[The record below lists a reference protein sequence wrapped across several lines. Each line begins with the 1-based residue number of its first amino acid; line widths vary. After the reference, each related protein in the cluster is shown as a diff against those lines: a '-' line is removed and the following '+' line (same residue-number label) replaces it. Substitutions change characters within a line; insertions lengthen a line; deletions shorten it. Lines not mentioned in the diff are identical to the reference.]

1 MSPMPMPMAAAE
13 SGDAAARWQAWE
25 LGYRNSSHRAA
36 IQMRIVFAI
45 FLTGIAAWLGLQL
58 LSMPV

>member
-1 MSPMPMPMAAAE
+1 MPMVAVE
-13 SGDAAARWQAWE
+13 HDEAARWQAWE

-45 FLTGIAAWLGLQL
+45 LLTGASAWLGLQL
-58 LSMPV
+58 ATIPV